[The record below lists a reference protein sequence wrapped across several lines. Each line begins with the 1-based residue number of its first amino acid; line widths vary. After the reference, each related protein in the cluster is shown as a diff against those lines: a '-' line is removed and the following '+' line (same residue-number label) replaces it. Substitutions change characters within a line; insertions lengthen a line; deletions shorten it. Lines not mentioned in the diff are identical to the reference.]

1 MKQFGGFPA
10 RMRFTPIPNVIFSSV
25 LPEIADIRELKV
37 LLHIFELIY
46 PKKGSLK
53 YVSLGELLRHAGTV
67 GSLQL
72 SPECLPEE
80 LKRILQALVEKQV
93 LLELPVM
100 IQDGEEKLYFL
111 NSEANRT
118 AIAKIRSG
126 EIALT
131 GLQIISSPPLS
142 QSAQDD
148 IFTLYEQ
155 NIGIITPLIA
165 EELKEARQHY
175 PEDWIRDAI
184 KEAVSLNR
192 RSWRYIARIL
202 ETWSSEGKGN
212 GTYRGNLKKD
222 TDPDKYIRG
231 KYGHMVQR

>member
-10 RMRFTPIPNVIFSSV
+10 RMRFTPIPNVVFSTI
-25 LPEIADIRELKV
+25 LPEVEDIHELKV
-37 LLHIFELIY
+37 LLHVFELIY

-53 YVSLGELLRHAGTV
+53 YVSRGELLRHAGIV

-72 SPECLPEE
+72 TPENLKEE
-80 LKRILQALVEKQV
+80 LDKILQSLVEKQV
-93 LLELPVM
+93 LLELPV
-100 IQDGEEKLYFL
+100 IIEDGEEKVYFL
-111 NSEANRT
+111 NSEANRA
-118 AIAKIRSG
+118 AIIKIRSG
-126 EIALT
+126 EIALP
-131 GLQIISSPPLS
+131 GLQIISSPPLN
-142 QSAQDD
+142 QVTQDD

-165 EELKEARQHY
+165 EELKEARKHY